1 MRLNRGDNTI
11 APETKVKVAIGLAL
25 AFIVLNV
32 ADILLT
38 WQCLRLGA
46 IELNFFTNSVLALG
60 FFPSISFKLGISS
73 GIAAI
78 MLHQGRLSWLII
90 AVIMFSFVCALNMIT
105 IANLS

>member
-1 MRLNRGDNTI
+1 MEIIKI
-11 APETKVKVAIGLAL
+11 ALETKVKVAIGLAL
-25 AFIVLNV
+25 TFIVLNV

-38 WQCLRLGA
+38 WHGLQLGA
-46 IELNFFTNSVLALG
+46 LELNLFISPVLALG

-78 MLHQGRLSWLII
+78 MLHRGQFSLLII
-90 AVIMFSFVCALNMIT
+90 AVSMLSFVCALNIIT

>member
-1 MRLNRGDNTI
+1 LRLNRGDNTI
-11 APETKVKVAIGLAL
+11 ATETKVRVAVGLAF

-38 WQCLRLGA
+38 WQCLQLGA
-46 IELNFFTNSVLALG
+46 IELNFIMSSVLQLG

-78 MLHQGRLSWLII
+78 MLHRGQFSWLII
-90 AVIMFSFVCALNMIT
+90 AVSMFSFVCALNIIT
-105 IANLS
+105 LANLW

>member
-1 MRLNRGDNTI
+1 MAL
-11 APETKVKVAIGLAL
+11 ETKVKVAIGLAL

-38 WQCLRLGA
+38 WHSLRLGA
-46 IELNFFTNSVLALG
+46 IELNFIMSSVLQLG

-78 MLHQGRLSWLII
+78 MLVRGQLSWLII
-90 AVIMFSFVCALNMIT
+90 AVSMFSFICALNMIT
-105 IANLS
+105 IVNLS